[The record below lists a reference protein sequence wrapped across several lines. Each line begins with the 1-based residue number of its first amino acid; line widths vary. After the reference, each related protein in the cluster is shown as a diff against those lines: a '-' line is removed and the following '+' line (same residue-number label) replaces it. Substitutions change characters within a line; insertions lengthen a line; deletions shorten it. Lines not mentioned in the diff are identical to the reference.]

1 MSIAARAERRG
12 RPWIMRVVDLGR
24 MAYRKAWA
32 VQEDAHANVLTGDE
46 EMLLIVEHPAVI
58 TLGRRGSAIENLI
71 SSQQRLEEAGIE
83 LVQSDRGGDITLH
96 SPGQIVAY
104 PIIRLVSHKLSVGG
118 YVHRLESAV
127 IEMLGELG
135 ISGFTDPKAVGV
147 WVRHQRGSAKICA
160 IGVRIKR
167 GVSMHG
173 LALNVDNDLGLFNH
187 IVPCGL
193 ADKSVTSVAELLGDR
208 APGMEEVKSAL
219 VSCLA
224 RAFGKGD

>member
-1 MSIAARAERRG
+1 M
-12 RPWIMRVVDLGR
+12 VDLGR
-24 MAYRKAWA
+24 LPYRKAWA
-32 VQEDAHANVLTGDE
+32 IQEEAHANVLAGEE

-58 TLGRRGSAIENLI
+58 TLGRRGCAMENLI
-71 SSQQRLEEAGIE
+71 STPARLSDAGIE

-96 SPGQIVAY
+96 SPGQIVVY
-104 PIIRLVSHKLSVGG
+104 PIIRLISHKLSVSG

-127 IEMLGELG
+127 IEALGTMKIIG
-135 ISGFTDPKAVGV
+135 STDPKAVGV
-147 WVRHQRGSAKICA
+147 WVRHPRGSAKICA

-193 ADKSVTSVAELLGDR
+193 ADKSVTSVKEMLGPDS
-208 APGMEEVKSAL
+208 PGMEEVKSAL
-219 VSCLA
+219 VSCLS
-224 RAFGKGD
+224 RAIGKGD